1 MRQLRRLWEQF
12 VSGSEVDLRHLPP
25 IIREAW
31 IRSRNAGIDPALPCA
46 SLEEISDRLEV
57 TLDKLNWRA
66 CAENV
71 FSLLCGFFT
80 ESHQFLYLVDHRG
93 RLLTIRGGR
102 KAMARA
108 EAIRAIPGGDWSEEK
123 VGCCAVGTCLH
134 TGAPVQVAWEENYIL
149 NLKDWTSMAA
159 PIRHP
164 ITGEVLGAIGAAGH
178 GKSSHPR
185 AFDLLVQSAELIEGR
200 IREQIAN
207 DRLLVLEQ
215 FAHYASRYPADG
227 LLALDNEGRIAT
239 LNPAAEKMFSL
250 TAARA
255 V

>member
-1 MRQLRRLWEQF
+1 MTSYARSGRSGGLLSPTSTGMRQLRRLWEQF

-108 EAIRAIPGGDWSEEK
+108 EAIRAIPGGDWSEQK
-123 VGCCAVGTCLH
+123 VGCCAVGHVCIRVPRTSSLGRKLH
-134 TGAPVQVAWEENYIL
+134 
-149 NLKDWTSMAA
+149 S
-159 PIRHP
+159 
-164 ITGEVLGAIGAAGH
+164 
-178 GKSSHPR
+178 
-185 AFDLLVQSAELIEGR
+185 QS
-200 IREQIAN
+200 
-207 DRLLVLEQ
+207 
-215 FAHYASRYPADG
+215 
-227 LLALDNEGRIAT
+227 
-239 LNPAAEKMFSL
+239 
-250 TAARA
+250 
-255 V
+255 